1 VLSFGLTDRYT
12 WLDEDYPRD
21 DGSHRR
27 PLAFDR
33 HLRTKPAYH
42 AIHTKLAQAPHRPR
56 GFHFRRHLHP

>member
-1 VLSFGLTDRYT
+1 M
-12 WLDEDYPRD
+12 PRD

-42 AIHTKLAQAPHRPR
+42 AIHRKLHHAPWRHR
-56 GFHFRRHLHP
+56 GFKFKRHL